1 MSEHVLFLC
10 VANSAR
16 SQIAEGIARKLAPE
30 GVTVHSAGSQPGRLN
45 PLAVRVMAE
54 IGIDLSG
61 HLSKGLG
68 AVPIDAITT
77 VITLCA
83 EEVCPAFPRAVE
95 KLHWPLPDP
104 AAVAGDDEA
113 RLAAFRAVRDE
124 LKRRLLALW
133 SKARPSSGTDPRT

>member
-16 SQIAEGIARKLAPE
+16 SQMAEGIARKLAPE
-30 GVTVHSAGSQPGRLN
+30 GVTVYSAGSQPGRLN
-45 PLAVRVMAE
+45 PLAIRVMAE

-61 HLSKGLG
+61 QRSKGLE
-68 AVPIDAITT
+68 AVPLDTITT

-83 EEVCPAFPRAVE
+83 KEVCPLFPRAIE

-104 AAVAGDDEA
+104 AAVAGDDQA
-113 RLAAFRAVRDE
+113 RLAAFRFARDE
-124 LKRRLLALW
+124 LQRRLLAFW
-133 SKARPSSGTDPRT
+133 GKARPSSGTDPRT